1 MQAKDAETLE
11 QIALGAE
18 AGLSPAHSASALRDI
33 AQRIRAAAPV
43 PAAAHDAP
51 APTSADEPDA
61 QLAAMVGSC
70 EECRAAATGQRPTH
84 DNDMLRHAREGHAEQ
99 LAQLIARVADA
110 AASAASDV

>member
-33 AQRIRAAAPV
+33 AQRIRAAAP
-43 PAAAHDAP
+43 AATAVQDAP

-70 EECRAAATGQRPTH
+70 EECRAAATGQPPTH
-84 DNDMLRHAREGHAEQ
+84 DTDMLRHAGHAEQ
-99 LAQLIARVADA
+99 LAQLIARVANA